1 MAPVRYLTLVWP
13 GLPWLW
19 LRGSLAGL
27 VLAVAFA
34 VTLDVAVITTVIWPD
49 LVELSFILAVWTA
62 AAIVWL
68 VSTVSAV
75 AAFPPPLSR
84 PAPAEVDPL
93 FVRARA
99 AYLARDWIV
108 AETRLR
114 ELLEVAPTDGEAQ
127 LLLGTLLRRTGRR
140 AEARRALEQLSRSD
154 SGGRWSRAIAAELDR
169 LDAPPAQESGDEAE
183 PATLPLADLGGG
195 VETGP
200 RGCAEAA

>member
-1 MAPVRYLTLVWP
+1 MASVRYLTLVWP

-34 VTLDVAVITTVIWPD
+34 VTLDVALITTFIWPD

-75 AAFPPPLSR
+75 AAFPPPLARSV
-84 PAPAEVDPL
+84 PAEVDPL

-99 AYLARDWIV
+99 AYLARDWIA

-114 ELLEVAPTDGEAQ
+114 ELLTLAPTDGEAQ
-127 LLLGTLLRRTGRR
+127 LLLGTLLRRTGRL

-154 SGGRWSRAIAAELDR
+154 SGIRWSRAIAAELGR
-169 LDAPPAQESGDEAE
+169 LEARPAQESDAE
-183 PATLPLADLGGG
+183 NDPATLPLADLTGGA
-195 VETGP
+195 ETGSA
-200 RGCAEAA
+200 GCAEAA